1 MKDFLKIM
9 ERLRI
14 LNQIINAGSTGPAH
28 QVAARLGISI
38 GTLNS
43 DLNRL
48 RSLAEKDGVTIT
60 YSTALKSY
68 VYTITGKFNFDWGFV
83 KD

>member
-1 MKDFLKIM
+1 MKDFRKIM

-28 QVAARLGISI
+28 QVANRLGISP
-38 GTLNS
+38 GTLNN

-48 RSLAEKDGVTIT
+48 RSLSEKDGVTIT
-60 YSTALKSY
+60 YSTAEKSY
-68 VYTITGKFNFDWGFV
+68 VYTKSGKFNLDWGFV